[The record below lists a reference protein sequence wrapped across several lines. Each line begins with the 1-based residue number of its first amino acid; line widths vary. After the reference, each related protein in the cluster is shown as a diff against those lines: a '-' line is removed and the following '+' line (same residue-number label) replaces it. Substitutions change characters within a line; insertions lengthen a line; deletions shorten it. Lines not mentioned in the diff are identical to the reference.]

1 MAYPTIITYLAA
13 VVTEEEVADLP
24 PPSPILLTV
33 TEPLH
38 RPLPLLPRRLAL
50 LEWVHY
56 GINSC

>member
-24 PPSPILLTV
+24 PPSPIRLTLTV
-33 TEPLH
+33 PL
-38 RPLPLLPRRLAL
+38 RLPQPLLPRRLAL

-56 GINSC
+56 VINSC